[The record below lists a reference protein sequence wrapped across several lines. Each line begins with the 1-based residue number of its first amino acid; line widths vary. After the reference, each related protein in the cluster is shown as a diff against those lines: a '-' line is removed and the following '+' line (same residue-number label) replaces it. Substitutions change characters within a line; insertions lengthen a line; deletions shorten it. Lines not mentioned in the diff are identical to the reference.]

1 MYARVRA
8 RTALKD
14 AGWRARLAPFRPTA
28 ARIGA
33 LLRWFLQGFDG
44 ETEKEKARHGGAYG
58 LEGWQKGRFSGV
70 VRLTAI
76 LCGEK
81 NAGKGEHMYTRPLF
95 TRRPVAN
102 YREIIKSR
110 LKHWRKLANLSQTQA
125 AKLAGVARSTWQAW
139 EDPARGALPDLAA
152 LAAVADACRIEPGAA
167 LEWLVTEHRAQETAP
182 AAAPMIGGGGLKIEA
197 NGF

>member
-1 MYARVRA
+1 M
-8 RTALKD
+8 
-14 AGWRARLAPFRPTA
+14 GTA
-28 ARIGA
+28 AALIGA

-44 ETEKEKARHGGAYG
+44 GTEKEKARHGGAYG

-95 TRRPVAN
+95 CRRPVAN

-110 LKHWRKLANLSQTQA
+110 LKHWRKLANMSQAQA

-152 LAAVADACRIEPGAA
+152 LAAVADGCRIEPGAA

-182 AAAPMIGGGGLKIEA
+182 AAAPMIGGGLKIEA

>member
-1 MYARVRA
+1 MRHAA
-8 RTALKD
+8 AL
-14 AGWRARLAPFRPTA
+14 
-28 ARIGA
+28 IGVP
-33 LLRWFLQGFDG
+33 RGCFLQGFDG
-44 ETEKEKARHGGAYG
+44 DAANGYARHGGTYG
-58 LEGWQKGRFSGV
+58 LERWQKGRFSGV

-95 TRRPVAN
+95 SCQTVGE
-102 YREIIKSR
+102 YREIVKGR
-110 LKHWRKLANLSQTQA
+110 LKHWRKLANLSQAQA

-152 LAAVADACRIEPGAA
+152 LAAVADGCRIEPGAA
-167 LEWLVTEHRAQETAP
+167 LTWLITEHRAQETAP
-182 AAAPMIGGGGLKIEA
+182 TAAPMIGGGLRIEA

>member
-1 MYARVRA
+1 M
-8 RTALKD
+8 
-14 AGWRARLAPFRPTA
+14 GTA
-28 ARIGA
+28 AALIGA

-44 ETEKEKARHGGAYG
+44 GTEKEKARHGGAYG

-110 LKHWRKLANLSQTQA
+110 LKHWRKLANMSQAQA

-152 LAAVADACRIEPGAA
+152 LAAVADGCRIEPGAA

-182 AAAPMIGGGGLKIEA
+182 AAAPMIGGGGLKIEV